1 MRLKIVIFFI
11 LLGVGITPKLLAN
24 ETIFSQTQII
34 IDDLNSA
41 RTKLSSADS
50 YRNRIKALSNLIQ
63 KTENSLSDLR
73 SKYRFIK
80 LQTGKLNKDLIFQKE
95 KISKLA
101 GALLVVGQEPLQS
114 KLLHPEG
121 ALNTAR
127 SSLILSD
134 ILEGVRTE
142 AEDLNR
148 DLEKLQLLTNLSQTA
163 EKEMQLSLEIIQ
175 TARASLVKAASDRT
189 DLPQRFIDDPEKI
202 SSLSK
207 SSKSLGE
214 FAVALNSLE
223 RTLIIPNE
231 PILKNNKGGLTLPTE
246 GLVTRKFN
254 EADAAGI
261 VRPGIIIRTKEYAF
275 VTSPVAATVR
285 YAGPLSDYG
294 MVSILE
300 PSEGILFIFAG
311 LNQVF
316 GEPGQILPEAS
327 LVGLMGGE
335 DINIET
341 FTTEK
346 ELNSGRL
353 SQSLYIEV
361 RRNDEPQNPFDWFE
375 FNKE

>member
-1 MRLKIVIFFI
+1 MRLTIAIFII
-11 LLGVGITPKLLAN
+11 LLGVGLAPKLQAY

-50 YRNRIKALSNLIQ
+50 YRNRIETLSNLIQ

-80 LQTGKLNKDLIFQKE
+80 LQSGKLNKDLIFQKD

-114 KLLHPEG
+114 KLLHPGG

-142 AEDLNR
+142 AQRLNR
-148 DLEKLQLLTNLSQTA
+148 DLEKLQLLTNLSQRA

-175 TARASLVKAASDRT
+175 TARANLVKAASDRT
-189 DLPQRFIDDPEKI
+189 ELPQRFIDDPEKI
-202 SSLSK
+202 SLLSK
-207 SSKSLGE
+207 SSNSLGE
-214 FAVALNSLE
+214 FAVALNSLD

-231 PILKNNKGGLTLPTE
+231 PILKNNKGGLALPAE
-246 GLVTRKFN
+246 GIVTRKFN

-261 VRPGIIIRTKEYAF
+261 VRPGIIVRTKEYAI

-285 YAGPLSDYG
+285 YAGPLADYG

-316 GEPGQILPEAS
+316 GEPGQILPETS
-327 LVGLMGGE
+327 VVGLMGGE
-335 DINIET
+335 VINIET
-341 FTTEK
+341 FIDEK
-346 ELNSGRL
+346 ELNSGRV

-361 RRNDEPQNPFDWFE
+361 RRNDEPQDPFDWFE

>member
-1 MRLKIVIFFI
+1 MRLTIVIFLI
-11 LLGVGITPKLLAN
+11 LLGVSFAPKLLADQ
-24 ETIFSQTQII
+24 TIFSQTQII

-80 LQTGKLNKDLIFQKE
+80 LRTGKLNKDLIFQKE

-142 AEDLNR
+142 AEGLNR
-148 DLEKLQLLTNLSQTA
+148 DLEKLKLLTNLSQRA

-175 TARASLVKAASDRT
+175 TARATLVKAASDRT

-231 PILKNNKGGLTLPTE
+231 PILKNNKGALALPAE
-246 GLVTRKFN
+246 GVVTRKFN

-335 DINIET
+335 DKNIET

-361 RRNDEPQNPFDWFE
+361 RRNDEPQNPFDWFA

>member
-134 ILEGVRTE
+134 ILGGVRTE
-142 AEDLNR
+142 AEALNR
-148 DLEKLQLLTNLSQTA
+148 DLEKLQLLTNLSQRA

-175 TARASLVKAASDRT
+175 TARATLVKAASDRT
-189 DLPQRFIDDPEKI
+189 DLPLRFIDDPEKI

-246 GLVTRKFN
+246 GVVTRKFN

-311 LNQVF
+311 LNKVF

-335 DINIET
+335 NIKIET

>member
-1 MRLKIVIFFI
+1 LRLKIVIFFI

-63 KTENSLSDLR
+63 KTEDSLSDLR

-80 LQTGKLNKDLIFQKE
+80 LQTGKLNKDHIFQKE

-142 AEDLNR
+142 AENLNR
-148 DLEKLQLLTNLSQTA
+148 DLEKLQLLTNLSQRA

-175 TARASLVKAASDRT
+175 TARATLVKAASDRT
-189 DLPQRFIDDPEKI
+189 DLPLRFIDDPEKI

-223 RTLIIPNE
+223 RKLIIPNE

-246 GLVTRKFN
+246 GVVTRKFN

-311 LNQVF
+311 LNKVF

-335 DINIET
+335 NIKIET

>member
-11 LLGVGITPKLLAN
+11 LLGVGIAPKLLAN

-148 DLEKLQLLTNLSQTA
+148 DLEKLQLLTNLSQRA

-175 TARASLVKAASDRT
+175 TARATLVKAASDRT

-223 RTLIIPNE
+223 RKLIIPNE
-231 PILKNNKGGLTLPTE
+231 PILKNNKGGLALPAE

-261 VRPGIIIRTKEYAF
+261 VRPGIIIRTKEYSI

-316 GEPGQILPEAS
+316 GEPGQILPEGS

-335 DINIET
+335 DINIKT

>member
-24 ETIFSQTQII
+24 ETIFSQTQMI

-41 RTKLSSADS
+41 RNKLNSADS

-142 AEDLNR
+142 AEDLNK
-148 DLEKLQLLTNLSQTA
+148 DLEKLQLLTNLSQRA

-175 TARASLVKAASDRT
+175 TARATLVKAASDRR

-214 FAVALNSLE
+214 FAVALKSLE
-223 RTLIIPNE
+223 RKLIITNE
-231 PILKNNKGGLTLPTE
+231 PILKKNKGGLTLPAE
-246 GLVTRKFN
+246 GVVTRKFN

-311 LNQVF
+311 LNHVF

-335 DINIET
+335 DKNIEP

>member
-1 MRLKIVIFFI
+1 MRLTFVIFLI
-11 LLGVGITPKLLAN
+11 LLGVGFAPKLLADQ
-24 ETIFSQTQII
+24 TIFSQTQII

-114 KLLHPEG
+114 KLLHPKG

-148 DLEKLQLLTNLSQTA
+148 DLEKLQLLTNLSQRA

-175 TARASLVKAASDRT
+175 TARATLVKAASDRT
-189 DLPQRFIDDPEKI
+189 DLPLRFIDDPEKI

-223 RTLIIPNE
+223 RKLIIPNE
-231 PILKNNKGGLTLPTE
+231 PILKNNKGGLTPPTE
-246 GLVTRKFN
+246 GVVTRKFN

-311 LNQVF
+311 LNHVF

-335 DINIET
+335 DKNIET

-361 RRNDEPQNPFDWFE
+361 RRNDEPQNPFDWFA